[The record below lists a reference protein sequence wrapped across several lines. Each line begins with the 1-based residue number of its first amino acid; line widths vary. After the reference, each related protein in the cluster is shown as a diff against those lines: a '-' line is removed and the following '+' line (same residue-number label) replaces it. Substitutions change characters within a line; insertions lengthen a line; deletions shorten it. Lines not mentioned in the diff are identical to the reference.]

1 MAQVKALFY
10 LPLRD
15 NDGHDLTEELEA
27 LEAEVFIRFSGWTFQ
42 GYVKGAYRM
51 ADGTQS
57 LDESAAY
64 VVICDESRI
73 NELEQLLRD
82 FKSTTSQ
89 ESIYLEIQRDVEIRF
104 V

>member
-1 MAQVKALFY
+1 MARIKALFY

-15 NDGHDLTEELEA
+15 NDGRELTEEIEA
-27 LEAEVFIRFSGWTFQ
+27 LEVEVFIRFSGWTFQ

-64 VVICDESRI
+64 VVVCDESRI
-73 NELEQLLRD
+73 DELEQLLRD
-82 FKSTTSQ
+82 FKSKTSQ
-89 ESIYLEIQRDVEIRF
+89 ESLYLEIQRAVEIRF

>member
-1 MAQVKALFY
+1 MADVKALFY

-15 NDGHDLTEELEA
+15 NVGRDVTEEIEA
-27 LEAEVFIRFSGWTFQ
+27 LEAELFVLFSGWTFQ

-57 LDESAAY
+57 LDESSAY
-64 VVICDESRI
+64 VVVCDESRI
-73 NELEQLLRD
+73 AELEQLLRD
-82 FKSTTSQ
+82 FKSKTSQ
-89 ESIYLEIQRDVEIRF
+89 ETIYLEIQRDVDVRF

>member
-1 MAQVKALFY
+1 QQLAQSISGTMSGQDGFVEPTSKGEESVARIKALFY

-15 NDGHDLTEELEA
+15 NDGRELTEEIES

-51 ADGTQS
+51 ADGMQS

-64 VVICDESRI
+64 VVVCDESRI
-73 NELEQLLRD
+73 DEL
-82 FKSTTSQ
+82 
-89 ESIYLEIQRDVEIRF
+89 
-104 V
+104 